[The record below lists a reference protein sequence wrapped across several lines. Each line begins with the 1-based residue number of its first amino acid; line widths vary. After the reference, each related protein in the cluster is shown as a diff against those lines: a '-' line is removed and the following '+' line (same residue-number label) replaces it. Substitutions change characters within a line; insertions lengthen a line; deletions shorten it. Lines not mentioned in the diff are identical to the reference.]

1 MNRILDMTTPM
12 MQQWESCKQS
22 APGMILLFRM
32 GDFYEAFYEDAAL
45 IAQELDLTLTKRQEI
60 PMSGVPHH
68 TIDSYIERLVE
79 KGHRVAVAEQTED
92 PKEAKGLV
100 KREIVRIVTPGT
112 IINSSLISEKSNN
125 YLVAIHQVGKLY
137 GLASLDITT
146 GEFRVIEFDS
156 AGELL
161 NEIAR
166 LDPSEF
172 LLTQKFA
179 DKLPVEG
186 MTTILDE
193 WHFDHK
199 AATTFL
205 CRHFEVQHLDGFGL
219 KGKVAAINAAG
230 ALLAYVQEELS
241 LSIAHIRKIA
251 PYSLKEALSID
262 RTSSRHL
269 ELTEGESR
277 KHTLLGVIDRT
288 VTPMGGRLLKKWLKH
303 PLLSPERI
311 HERQEAVE
319 ALYLET
325 EKRLELRKL
334 LSSVRDLERLIM
346 KVSAKVATRRDLKAL
361 QQSLMPLSS
370 IKMVQVEEIRNY
382 QNQISNFGELIAL
395 LGSALDEEGNFCE
408 GYHAP
413 LDELYQITKNSKQ
426 WLLAYQ
432 SKIKEDCGIKNL
444 KVSFNKVFGYYIEV
458 SRGQAHLMP
467 NTFERRQT
475 LVNAE
480 RFISPELKEYENRVL
495 NSEEKILRLENRL
508 FVELLTQ
515 TLRFE
520 QMIYGAARAVAQIDV
535 LHSLADVAKRGNF
548 VRPVVD
554 SSSALVIE
562 GGRHPVVE
570 GAIGREMFVKND
582 TQLGE
587 DQLMLITGP
596 NMAGKSTYIR
606 QVALLVIL
614 AQMGGF
620 IPADRAR
627 IGVVDKIFT
636 RIGASDDLARGQST
650 FMVEMTETAN
660 ILNNATSRSLVI
672 LDEVGRGTSTYDG
685 LAIAWSVVE
694 YLAKCE
700 GRQAKTLFA
709 THYGELMQLEDLIP
723 GIVNYHASVEECD
736 EEIIFLHKIVRG
748 GADKSYGIH
757 VARLAGLPLTVVRR
771 AGQILKKLENRKAQA
786 AKHNAEQ
793 LSLF

>member
-1 MNRILDMTTPM
+1 
-12 MQQWESCKQS
+12 
-22 APGMILLFRM
+22 MILLFRM
-32 GDFYEAFYEDAAL
+32 GDFYEAFHDDAAIL
-45 IAQELDLTLTKRQEI
+45 AQELDLTLTKRQEI
-60 PMSGVPHH
+60 PMSGVPQH

-79 KGHRVAVAEQTED
+79 KGHRVAIAEQTED

-100 KREIVRIVTPGT
+100 RREVVRIVTPGT

-125 YLVAIHQVGKLY
+125 YLAAIHQVGSLF

-156 AGELL
+156 IGEIL
-161 NEIAR
+161 NEISR
-166 LDPSEF
+166 LNPSEF
-172 LLTQKFA
+172 LLQEKFGA
-179 DKLPVEG
+179 KYKFEG
-186 MTTILDE
+186 MKSILEDWRFE
-193 WHFDHK
+193 HK
-199 AATTFL
+199 AAAGFL
-205 CRHFEVQHLDGFGL
+205 TRHFDVQHLDGFGL

-230 ALLAYVQEELS
+230 ALLAYVQEDLS
-241 LSIAHIRKIA
+241 LPITHIKKIS

-262 RTSSRHL
+262 RTSSQHL
-269 ELTEGESR
+269 ELTKSESR

-288 VTPMGGRLLKKWLKH
+288 VTPMGGRLLQKWLKH
-303 PLLSPERI
+303 PLLSPEKI
-311 HERQEAVE
+311 YERQEAVE
-319 ALYLET
+319 ALYLAS
-325 EKRLELRKL
+325 EKRMALRKL
-334 LSSVRDLERLIM
+334 LSSVRDLERLVI
-346 KVSAKVATRRDLKAL
+346 KVSAKVANRRDLKAL
-361 QQSLMPLSS
+361 QQSLTPLSS
-370 IKMVQVEEIRNY
+370 IKAVSCEEIQKS

-395 LGSALDEEGNFCE
+395 LDSALDEEGNFCE
-408 GYHAP
+408 GYHKP
-413 LDELYQITKNSKQ
+413 LDELYQITRNGKE

-432 SKIKEDCGIKNL
+432 AKIKQETGIKNL

-458 SRGQAHLMP
+458 SRGQSHLMP
-467 NTFERRQT
+467 ESFDRRQT

-480 RFISPELKEYENRVL
+480 RFISPELKEYESRVL
-495 NSEEKILRLENRL
+495 NSEEQIVRLESHL
-508 FVELLTQ
+508 FAELLSK

-520 QMIYGAARAVAQIDV
+520 ESIFLAAKAVAQIDV
-535 LHSLADVAKRGNF
+535 LHSLADIAKRKNF

-554 SSSALVIE
+554 SSSSLIIE
-562 GGRHPVVE
+562 NGRHPVVE
-570 GAIGREMFVKND
+570 EALGREMFVGND

-614 AQMGGF
+614 AQMGSF

-636 RIGASDDLARGQST
+636 RIGASDDLSRGQST

-700 GRQAKTLFA
+700 GKQAKTLFA
-709 THYGELMQLEDLIP
+709 THYGELMQLEELIP

-757 VARLAGLPLTVVRR
+757 VARLAGLPLTVVHR
-771 AGQILKKLENRKAQA
+771 AGQILKKLENRKAA
-786 AKHNAEQ
+786 ATKANEEQ